1 MVGNKRSLLLEYFND
16 QLCLDILKV
25 TMLTNIHNN
34 MKSQYIRALLTDN
47 EVPYTT
53 LGSGTNRMAVLID
66 GYAVKIAL
74 DKDGMIDN
82 KREFLYTKQLQP
94 YVVKVYECSTN
105 GLFAVTEYVNIFT
118 LQEFHMYQ
126 DDMKEILGLI
136 STQFLIGDVGVTSK
150 NYTNW
155 GTRVDGTICILDFA
169 YIYNVKFNV
178 FNCEC
183 DDVSMLKY
191 DANYVNLSCPTC
203 GRKYTFGELRRKISK
218 EQQNAE
224 IGDITRLGYLLDEPL
239 KSVELVPS
247 FEVTKGVKKEKKA
260 KSPRAILKEYRKE
273 VQEELEINNQDW
285 DNPPS
290 QELMLKGK
298 LK

>member
-1 MVGNKRSLLLEYFND
+1 MVSNKRSLLLEYFSPD
-16 QLCLDILKV
+16 LCLDILKV
-25 TMLTNIHNN
+25 TMLTDINN
-34 MKSQYIRALLTDN
+34 NTKNLYIKALLTDSG
-47 EVPYTT
+47 VPYTT

-94 YVVKVYECSTN
+94 YVVKVYECSKN

-118 LQEFHMYQ
+118 LQEFHQYQ

-183 DDVSMLKY
+183 DDMSLLKY
-191 DANYVNLSCPTC
+191 DSNYVNLICPTC

-218 EQQNAE
+218 KQQEEE
-224 IGDITRLGYLLDEPL
+224 IGDISRLGYNLTEPL
-239 KSVELVPS
+239 QAVELVPA
-247 FEVTKGVKKEKKA
+247 FEVAKGVKKEKKA

-273 VQEELEINNQDW
+273 VHEELESNHQDW

-290 QELMLKGK
+290 QDLLLKGK

>member
-1 MVGNKRSLLLEYFND
+1 MLEYLNPD
-16 QLCLDILKV
+16 LCLDILKV
-25 TMLTNIHNN
+25 TMLTDINN
-34 MKSQYIRALLTDN
+34 NTKNLYIKALLTDN
-47 EVPYTT
+47 GVPYTT

-94 YVVKVYECSTN
+94 YVVKVYECSKN

-118 LQEFHMYQ
+118 LQEFHQYQ

-155 GTRVDGTICILDFA
+155 GTRVDDTICILDFA

-183 DDVSMLKY
+183 DDMSLLKY
-191 DANYVNLSCPTC
+191 DANFVNLICPTC

-218 EQQNAE
+218 KQQEEE
-224 IGDITRLGYLLDEPL
+224 IGDISRLGYILDEPL
-239 KSVELVPS
+239 KSVEIVPA
-247 FEVTKGVKKEKKA
+247 FEVANGVKKEKKK
-260 KSPRAILKEYRKE
+260 KSPSAILKEYRKE
-273 VQEELEINNQDW
+273 VQEELDNNHQDW
-285 DNPPS
+285 DNPKS
-290 QELMLKGK
+290 QQLMLQGK